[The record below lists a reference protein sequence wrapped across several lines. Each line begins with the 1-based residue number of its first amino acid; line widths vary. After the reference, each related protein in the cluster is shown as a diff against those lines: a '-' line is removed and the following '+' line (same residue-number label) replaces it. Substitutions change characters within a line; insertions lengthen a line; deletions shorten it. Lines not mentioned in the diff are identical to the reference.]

1 MSSSRE
7 QKKDSQLYEELTG
20 CFIGTVLQ
28 ETFLLGFWFIG
39 HGTVPPNYI
48 FFLSCTSYTALS
60 CSTSARG

>member
-39 HGTVPPNYI
+39 HGTVPRNYI
-48 FFLSCTSYTALS
+48 FFHSRTSYTALS
-60 CSTSARG
+60 RSTSARG